1 MHFWH
6 FRSTL
11 DIIFSIIVKQQLLP
25 AKLIQLWF
33 LINRALTNVCIII
46 KPHRSATQ
54 MWPIVTDGPA
64 WTASLLGS
72 SALQKRLNW
81 FRCRLGCGFGCAQG
95 TMYYIGKNGRP
106 TVSIRT
112 LCRELCKN
120 GWTNQDAVWDVNSG
134 GPKETSVRLG
144 FKSPH
149 TKGQFRGGK
158 WPAPDMS
165 RNVQQSIYWK
175 WLSSRAAMIR
185 CGCRLG
191 CIRAGVHWHNLANM
205 TEPSMQWLK

>member
-149 TKGQFRGGK
+149 EGAISRTCPEMSSSQYTESDSAAGQQWYGADADWGVLERVYIGTT
-158 WPAPDMS
+158 W
-165 RNVQQSIYWK
+165 QI
-175 WLSSRAAMIR
+175 WLNRPCS
-185 CGCRLG
+185 G
-191 CIRAGVHWHNLANM
+191 
-205 TEPSMQWLK
+205 